1 MFETTLLTSLQGLPA
16 FISYFIL
23 AVILLGVFIRIYT
36 WVTPQDEIALI
47 KNDNLAAASAFG
59 GAILGFSLPLA
70 SAIEHSQ
77 SIADCAIWGVVAL
90 IVQVLTFSVLR
101 LVLKELPQ
109 RIERGELAAGLF
121 SGAVAVAVGLINAA
135 CMTY

>member
-1 MFETTLLTSLQGLPA
+1 MFETTVLASLQGLPA
-16 FISYFIL
+16 FISYFVL
-23 AVILLGVFIRIYT
+23 AIVLLAAFIRIYT
-36 WVTPQDEIALI
+36 WITPQDELALI
-47 KNDNLAAASAFG
+47 KNDNLAAASAFA
-59 GAILGFSLPLA
+59 GAIIGFSLPLA

-101 LVLKELPQ
+101 FALKELPQ
-109 RIERGELAAGLF
+109 RIERGEMAAGVF
-121 SGAVAVAVGLINAA
+121 SGGVAIAVGVINAA